1 MIVKLNE
8 QKSWWKAYLNKK
20 VILKNL
26 KETVNNNHIT
36 FSKNC
41 YQIEKKLK
49 KILGVKHVILT
60 NSGTSA
66 LFMATMVAVISHK
79 GRVFCPI
86 MTWPGTINGA
96 LHAKKNVTYI
106 DNVKNSLNANYFYL
120 LNKIKQKDIL
130 FITHL
135 NGKSAYD
142 SKTFKMIKK
151 TKAFVIE
158 DAAQSFLAK
167 DYKNKFLGT
176 QFDIGCFSLGYTKMC
191 NMIYGGFCVT
201 NSDKLANLLKIVRNN
216 GVAKSGQIATNI
228 GGNFKPNDVN
238 ACIGLDSLA
247 NAFRNKKKLI
257 ENYNLYAKNLKNKKL
272 NLIRYK
278 NLNNEFPTYIDVVTN
293 NRNNFFKYLKKN
305 NIGYSYSTRS
315 LAKSPHLQ
323 ILKKFKYANEMDNKL
338 VRLPSGPGYHK
349 KDLLKI
355 IKKLNKY

>member
-1 MIVKLNE
+1 MIAKLNE
-8 QKSWWKAYLNKK
+8 QKPWWKAHLNKK
-20 VILKNL
+20 IIIKSLK
-26 KETVNNNHIT
+26 KTVNNNHIT

-41 YQIEKKLK
+41 LQIERYLK

-66 LFMATMVAVISHK
+66 LFMATMVASLKQK

-86 MTWPGTINGA
+86 MTWSGTINGA
-96 LHAKKNVTYI
+96 LYANKDVTFI
-106 DNVKNSLNANYFYL
+106 DNLKNSINANYFSL
-120 LNKIKQKDIL
+120 SKKVKQRDIL

-142 SKTFKMIKK
+142 SKTFKMIKRK
-151 TKAFVIE
+151 KVFVIE

-167 DYKNKFLGT
+167 DYRNKFLGT

-201 NSDKLANLLKIVRNN
+201 NNNKLAALLKIVRNN
-216 GVAKSGQIATNI
+216 GVDNSQQIAKNI

-238 ACIGLDSLA
+238 ACIGLNSVQ
-247 NAFRNKKKLI
+247 NGYKNKKKLI
-257 ENYNLYAKNLKNKKL
+257 EIYNLYKNNLKNDKI
-272 NLIRYK
+272 NLITYK
-278 NLNNEFPTYIDVVTN
+278 NLDNEFPIYIEATIN
-293 NRNNFFKYLKKN
+293 NRNNFFKYLKKK

-315 LAKSPHLQ
+315 LSKSPHLKLPQ
-323 ILKKFKYANEMDNKL
+323 SFKYAKEMDDKL
-338 VRLPSGPGYHK
+338 VRLPSGPGYNK
-349 KDLLKI
+349 KDLLGI